1 MSTVEQ
7 TARERQL
14 EGICESQRLE
24 LEDARA
30 AMRRWETPRARAEPE
45 SAGAI
50 QNSNATSPDDAAAHA
65 YVDARLAVVDDLVR
79 RLQAATE
86 LYRGRRLYPGDV
98 SSMERVRGHLA
109 EAVNGLIR
117 PAQPPS

>member
-1 MSTVEQ
+1 
-7 TARERQL
+7 
-14 EGICESQRLE
+14 
-24 LEDARA
+24 
-30 AMRRWETPRARAEPE
+30 MRRWETPRAGADPE
-45 SAGAI
+45 SAHAS
-50 QNSNATSPDDAAAHA
+50 QNSTAAPPDDTAAHA

-86 LYRGRRLYPGDV
+86 PYRGRRLYRGDI